1 MSSGKKLTAKT
12 IGIEKI
18 IAAEVVMVVHERITC
33 GLESERLD
41 FVFCRPSVA
50 VVSSVGFDLKQIILI
65 MNVQEAF
72 WKSRGVQDTPYR
84 HVIITHSNI
93 AADYNT

>member
-1 MSSGKKLTAKT
+1 VSSGKKLTAKT

-41 FVFCRPSVA
+41 FVFCRPNVA
-50 VVSSVGFDLKQIILI
+50 VVSSSNYERTRSILEI
-65 MNVQEAF
+65 
-72 WKSRGVQDTPYR
+72 
-84 HVIITHSNI
+84 
-93 AADYNT
+93 

>member
-12 IGIEKI
+12 IGIEKF

-41 FVFCRPSVA
+41 FVFCRPNVA
-50 VVSSVGFDLKQIILI
+50 VVSSVGFDLKQIVLI
-65 MNVQEAF
+65 INVQEKF
-72 WKSRGVQDTPYR
+72 WNCKGVLDAPY
-84 HVIITHSNI
+84 
-93 AADYNT
+93 